1 MTSPA
6 RRTALCCRQKPWKL
20 ERNRGEISKR
30 VEQETSD
37 IIDPGQRTDED
48 CARCSRGWWLSD
60 SGSAPADKLSRNN
73 GHTPP
78 KEEGG
83 HRIHTKKR
91 RERESERVRES
102 RQRWRWRG
110 STRTTLVVRAGCR
123 ELATGYGH
131 RMCHGVV
138 AALILHPRTH
148 VSRETYSWW
157 DSRFT
162 VTVRCARW
170 AAGTRRLR
178 WCIRGWLDA
187 TKCGSRAYFMCYNR
201 WLCRAEAHGSGW
213 CRGLSPNRE
222 TDAGTGQNGC
232 PKLDQL
238 RLRNTEKLFANLI
251 TKTNRCLTKMFME

>member
-91 RERESERVRES
+91 RERESKRVATTVAMPGFNTNNARCKSGVS
-102 RQRWRWRG
+102 RAGHGLWSQDVPWCG
-110 STRTTLVVRAGCR
+110 GGIDFTPSNTRVAWNLFVVR
-123 ELATGYGH
+123 
-131 RMCHGVV
+131 
-138 AALILHPRTH
+138 
-148 VSRETYSWW
+148 
-157 DSRFT
+157 
-162 VTVRCARW
+162 
-170 AAGTRRLR
+170 
-178 WCIRGWLDA
+178 
-187 TKCGSRAYFMCYNR
+187 
-201 WLCRAEAHGSGW
+201 
-213 CRGLSPNRE
+213 
-222 TDAGTGQNGC
+222 
-232 PKLDQL
+232 
-238 RLRNTEKLFANLI
+238 
-251 TKTNRCLTKMFME
+251 